1 MQSRQILLPQE
12 IIRHQRDGQTLS
24 ADEINFFIAGIT
36 NNSITDAQAA
46 AFAMAVLL
54 ASLALVTLGIKT
66 FLEWRYA
73 DQLAARGGRRH

>member
-54 ASLALVTLGIKT
+54 ASLALVTLGLKT
-66 FLEWRYA
+66 FLEWKYA
-73 DQLAARGGRRH
+73 DALSGRSRRH